1 MKGILFKEWKVN
13 AIRTMGTDR
22 EWQTRRVMKP
32 QPVAGDEPRYDG
44 KCAALLQGDWYKQTT
59 GPHAGEVSYAPWYWR
74 PKYLAGEVVYVKERY
89 DPAVWPDC
97 KPWKSPLFMPAVA
110 ARTLL
115 LITGVRVERTSAIS
129 WQDCIAEGVV
139 QSPQWLEF
147 NYEPPE
153 NLRPGILTP
162 DEAEAEID
170 RAWQE
175 YVRQA
180 YFALFDSINGPGA
193 HDCWVWVYEFRRV
206 EGDHLVDANKMVG
219 DKPCGGEA

>member
-1 MKGILFKEWKVN
+1 MKGILFKAWKAD

-32 QPVAGDEPRYDG
+32 QPEAGDEPRYDG
-44 KCAALLQGDWYKQTT
+44 TCAVLQGDWYKQTT
-59 GPHAGEVSYAPWYWR
+59 GPHAGEVSYVAWYWR
-74 PKYLAGEVVYVKERY
+74 PKYKASETVYVKERY
-89 DPAVWPDC
+89 DGTVWPDC
-97 KPWKSPLFMPAVA
+97 KPWKSPLFMPASA

-115 LITGVRVERTSAIS
+115 LITGVRVEKTRDIS

-139 QSPQWLEF
+139 QSPQWLDF
-147 NYEPPE
+147 DYQPPE

-162 DEAEAEID
+162 DEAEAELD

-180 YFALFDSINGPGA
+180 YFSLYDSINGAGA
-193 HDCWVWVYEFRRV
+193 HERNWDWVYSFRLHHIV
-206 EGDHLVDANKMVG
+206 EANKMVG
-219 DKPCGGEA
+219 DK

>member
-1 MKGILFKEWKVN
+1 MKGILFKAWKAD

-32 QPVAGDEPRYDG
+32 QPPEGYDSVGCYKASGYPRMPSATCLPAPRY
-44 KCAALLQGDWYKQTT
+44 CL
-59 GPHAGEVSYAPWYWR
+59 GET
-74 PKYLAGEVVYVKERY
+74 VYVKERY
-89 DPAVWPDC
+89 DAAVWPDC
-97 KPWKSPLFMPAVA
+97 KPWKSPLFMPEVA
-110 ARTLL
+110 ARTFLT
-115 LITGVRVERTSAIS
+115 ITGVRVERTRDIS

-139 QSPQWLEF
+139 QSPQWLDF
-147 NYEPPE
+147 DYQPPE

-162 DEAEAEID
+162 DEAEAELD

-193 HDCWVWVYEFRRV
+193 HDCWVWVYSFCK
-206 EGDHLVDANKMVG
+206 VDNASCK
-219 DKPCGGEA
+219 